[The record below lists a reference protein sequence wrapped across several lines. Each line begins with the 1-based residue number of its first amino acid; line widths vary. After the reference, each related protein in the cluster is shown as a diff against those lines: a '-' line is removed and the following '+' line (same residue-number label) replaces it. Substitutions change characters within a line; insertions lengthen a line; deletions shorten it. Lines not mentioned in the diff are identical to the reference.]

1 MELIPILS
9 TIILV
14 ATICTFILAIGAYI
28 LYKIRE
34 GKPKYAYQTK
44 PTSVKAELV
53 VPSEIAFSK
62 GNVVNEHGKILP
74 VEPGITRDEYTKQ
87 RQPSQSKHTPEPR
100 GYKIE
105 EEMIEK
111 PIVEKQKVRVR
122 PQERLSDENKF
133 LKYTSEGYIPPQEDR
148 SSGEL
153 KWR

>member
-34 GKPKYAYQTK
+34 GKPQYAYQTK
-44 PTSVKAELV
+44 PASVKAELV
-53 VPSEIAFSK
+53 VPSQTAFIK
-62 GNVVNEHGKILP
+62 ETVVNEQGRVLP
-74 VEPGITRDEYTKQ
+74 VEPGITREEYTKQ
-87 RQPSQSKHTPEPR
+87 RQPSQSKYTPEPR

-105 EEMIEK
+105 EEK
-111 PIVEKQKVRVR
+111 VEKQRIRVK
-122 PQERLSDENKF
+122 PQEKFSDENKF
-133 LKYTSEGYIPPQEDR
+133 LKYTSDGYIPTQEDR
-148 SSGEL
+148 SSGEV

>member
-34 GKPKYAYQTK
+34 GKPQFAYQTK
-44 PTSVKAELV
+44 PSTVQAELV
-53 VPSEIAFSK
+53 VPSE
-62 GNVVNEHGKILP
+62 NVITKEDLTIDRVQVQS
-74 VEPGITRDEYTKQ
+74 VEPGITREEYTKQ
-87 RQPSQSKHTPEPR
+87 RQPSQSKFTPEPR
-100 GYKIE
+100 GYKVE
-105 EEMIEK
+105 EEKTERR
-111 PIVEKQKVRVR
+111 KVRVK

-133 LKYTSEGYIPPQEDR
+133 LKYTSDGYIPPQEDR
-148 SSGEL
+148 NSGEV